1 MPKFLFCIW
10 IVLLGLGCNLYC
22 QDTAFRPTHVKQP
35 LFFFKTMPLRDMK
48 TIIPAPDTIAGL
60 ENSGVIPNLS
70 RGSAAPPAGKFS
82 EPGVQ
87 RLMASKKPQSILVNV
102 EGVGNLQNKLP
113 PDTEGDIGS
122 EYYLQMINM
131 SLAVFNKTGDLVY
144 GPVSN
149 LTIWQNAPGPW
160 SGNSNGD
167 PIVLFDE
174 KADRWFISELSFP
187 NYPYGPYYEKIAVSV
202 TSDPTGPWFLYGY
215 DYDYFCD
222 YPKIGIWND
231 GYYMTANN
239 NFYINSQ
246 WDFHAVGVSVFERD
260 SMLAGSPNA
269 RKIFFDFYPN
279 TEPWSVLPADFD
291 GNPPPDGTP
300 TYLSYYKEGSPD
312 KIMIYKVQ
320 TDWAHPAGSTMTLAK
335 TLIPAGFSGDLP
347 LGIPQPLGAPYL
359 SPMSNR
365 LLYRLQYRNFDD
377 YQTMVTNHTI
387 NAGNGVAGIRWYEFR
402 DAGTG
407 WQIFQQGTW
416 SPDDTCRWMGSCAMD
431 GYGNIALG
439 YSVSG
444 TATYPSIR
452 FTGRFKEDPPGL
464 MTVAEQNVIAG
475 SGVQLNSNHRWGDY
489 SSMSVDPLNRTTFW
503 YTQQYYQVT
512 GNRSWQTRIAAF
524 NLNDI
529 LTMQIMVENDS
540 ICLGDSVRL
549 FAQPAGGRLPY
560 VFAWTSD
567 PPGFISSLQ
576 NPVFY
581 PDTLTRFICR
591 LTDGVNTVSDSIVV
605 VVNVH
610 SSAFAGPDTLINAG
624 SSVFLSQA
632 VAENFSS
639 VRWATSGNGSFSDST
654 LVNCSYTPGGFDINQ
669 GSVILSLTAFPLA
682 LCDTISDAML
692 LTIAPYIGMEE
703 GKAPYVQFQ
712 AGLSGGTLDIIL
724 GNFWQEE
731 VKVSLRELSGRMCW
745 QETVNPGNRQI
756 LTVQLHSLKPGMY
769 IAEIRSQHQ
778 NFVRKAVVF

>member
-1 MPKFLFCIW
+1 
-10 IVLLGLGCNLYC
+10 
-22 QDTAFRPTHVKQP
+22 
-35 LFFFKTMPLRDMK
+35 MK
-48 TIIPAPDTIAGL
+48 IHIPVPDTNAGL
-60 ENSGVIPNLS
+60 EDSGVIPNLS
-70 RGSAAPPAGKFS
+70 HGNANPPSGRFS

-87 RLMASKKPQSILVNV
+87 RFMGSQKPQNILVNV

-167 PIVLFDE
+167 PVVLFDE
-174 KADRWFISELSFP
+174 KAGRWFISELSFP
-187 NYPYGPYYEKIAVSV
+187 NYPYGPYYEKIAVSE

-279 TEPWSVLPADFD
+279 TEPWSVLPVDFD
-291 GNPPPDGTP
+291 GNPPPGGTP
-300 TYLSYYKEGSPD
+300 AYLSCYKEGSPD
-312 KIMIYKVQ
+312 KIMIYMVQ

-335 TLIPAGFSGDLP
+335 TLFPTVFSGDLP

-365 LLYRLQYRNFDD
+365 LLYRLQYRNFVD
-377 YQTMVTNHTI
+377 YQAMVTNHTV
-387 NAGNGVAGIRWYEFR
+387 NTGNGVAGIRWYEFR
-402 DAGTG
+402 DNGTG

-452 FTGRFKEDPPGL
+452 YTGRFKGDPPGV
-464 MTVAEQNVIAG
+464 MTVAEQDVITG
-475 SGVQLNSNHRWGDY
+475 NGVQLNSNHRWGDY
-489 SSMSVDPLNRTTFW
+489 SSMSVDPLNHTTFW

-524 NLNDI
+524 NLNEI
-529 LTMQIMVENDS
+529 LTLQIMVENDS
-540 ICLGDSVRL
+540 ICAGDSLRL

-560 VFAWTSD
+560 VFTWTSD
-567 PPGFISSLQ
+567 PPGFVSSRQ
-576 NPVFY
+576 NPVFL
-581 PDTLTRFICR
+581 PDSSIRFICT
-591 LTDGVNTVSDSIVV
+591 LTDGINTVRDSITVV
-605 VVNVH
+605 VTGRT
-610 SSAFAGPDTLINAG
+610 SAFAGPDTLINAG
-624 SSVFLSQA
+624 SSLFINQA

-639 VRWATSGNGSFSDST
+639 VRWTTSGSGSFNDT
-654 LVNCSYTPGGFDINQ
+654 TMVNCSYTPGGFDINA
-669 GSVILSLTAFPLA
+669 GSVILSLTAFPLG

-692 LTIAPYIGMEE
+692 LTIAPYTGMKE
-703 GKAPYVQFQ
+703 GMAPYVQLL

-724 GNFWQEE
+724 GNFWQED
-731 VKVSLRELSGRMCW
+731 VRVILRELSGRMSW
-745 QETVNPGNRQI
+745 QETINPGNRQI
-756 LTVQLHSLKPGMY
+756 LTVHLHSLKPGMY
-769 IAEIRSQHQ
+769 IAEIRSQRQ
-778 NFVRKAVVF
+778 NIIRKAVVL